1 MPANADICDSCGES
15 NFKRRTDDNAATV
28 AERLKAYHAETAPLI
43 EYYQNEGL
51 LFRIDAMGDIVA
63 ISDQL
68 KELVN
73 KTN

>member
-1 MPANADICDSCGES
+1 VPANVDSCDSCGES
-15 NFKRRTDDNAATV
+15 NFKRRADDNAATV

-43 EYYQNEGL
+43 EYYRNKGL

-68 KELVN
+68 KELVS